1 MSQARIA
8 RSARHGHRYG
18 RDPGC
23 CGADSRS
30 AAGTGGL
37 RQVCVDLGDPYRARP
52 RALTRALFLVL
63 AAAAVAVPA
72 AAQSRARLDAI
83 ARAQADSGF
92 AGVVLVAKD
101 SVVLFEKAYSPPVG
115 KALTLSSKF
124 NIGSMTKGFTAAA
137 LLRLRSQH
145 RLSFNDPI
153 SDFFPY
159 APAGKRGITIFHLL
173 THTSGLRGHSA
184 GTGIMR
190 REGAVNAIL
199 SLPVDYPPGTH
210 YRYSDDDYQLLAA
223 IIEVAS
229 RTTWEEYVK
238 RELLDP
244 ARMTATGFQGGDWG
258 HKGANGMRS
267 TARDMFRWVNSI
279 QDARLFAR
287 AESAELESPLM
298 HVRSEPPFEIH
309 YGYGTRVYVR
319 NGRVAEIM
327 HSGSGDAGNTGIAR
341 VLADGT
347 IVVVL
352 SNSGMHRGTTWASYV
367 AQRLVPRR

>member
-1 MSQARIA
+1 M
-8 RSARHGHRYG
+8 
-18 RDPGC
+18 
-23 CGADSRS
+23 
-30 AAGTGGL
+30 
-37 RQVCVDLGDPYRARP
+37 
-52 RALTRALFLVL
+52 
-63 AAAAVAVPA
+63 AVAVPA

-83 ARAQADSGF
+83 AKTQADSGF
-92 AGVVLVAKD
+92 TGVVLVAKD
-101 SVVLFEKAYSPPVG
+101 SVVLFEKAYSRVG
-115 KALTLSSKF
+115 KRLTLASQF

-159 APAGKRGITIFHLL
+159 GPPAKRGITIFHLL

-199 SLPVDYPPGTH
+199 SLPLDYPPGTH

-229 RTTWEEYVK
+229 RTTWEDYIQ

-244 ARMTATGFQGGDWG
+244 IRLTETGFQGGDWG

-279 QDARLFAR
+279 RDARLFAR

-298 HVRSEPPFEIH
+298 HVRSDPPFEIH

-327 HSGSGDAGNTGIAR
+327 HSGSGDDGNTGIAR

-352 SNSGMHRGTTWASYV
+352 SNSGMHRGMTWASYV
-367 AQRLVPRR
+367 AQRLVARK

>member
-1 MSQARIA
+1 VL
-8 RSARHGHRYG
+8 
-18 RDPGC
+18 P
-23 CGADSRS
+23 
-30 AAGTGGL
+30 
-37 RQVCVDLGDPYRARP
+37 
-52 RALTRALFLVL
+52 FLL
-63 AAAAVAVPA
+63 AAIAVAAPA
-72 AAQSRARLDAI
+72 AAQSRERLDAI

-92 AGVVLVAKD
+92 SGVVLVARD
-101 SVVLFEKAYSPPVG
+101 SVVLFEKAYSPQVG
-115 KALTLSSKF
+115 KRLTLASKF

-159 APAGKRGITIFHLL
+159 GPAAKRGITIFQLL

-199 SLPVDYPPGTH
+199 SLPVDYPPGTR

-229 RTTWEEYVK
+229 RTSWEDYIK
-238 RELLDP
+238 REILDP
-244 ARMTATGFQGGDWG
+244 AHMTATGFQGGDWG

-287 AESAELESPLM
+287 AESVELESPLM

-352 SNSGMHRGTTWASYV
+352 SNSGMHRGTTWASYL
-367 AQRLVPRR
+367 AQRLIPRR